1 MTTVETSLVNE
12 IKKRLNMT
20 GSYHD
25 ETLLAYANDTK
36 NFLKNA
42 GVSETILNS
51 DVSIGVI
58 SQGVTDLWNFG
69 AGSGKFSET
78 FFQRAIQLSMVKAGD
93 TTDED

>member
-20 GSYHD
+20 GTYHD
-25 ETLLAYANDTK
+25 EMLLAYANDTK

-69 AGSGKFSET
+69 AGYGKFSET